1 MKETILIT
9 GASGTIGRE
18 LVRYLLSKK
27 ICIRIAARDEK
38 KIPEFVDSNCPIVPF
53 DYEKEETF
61 ERAFDGISGI
71 YLSAPIRHPRVDE
84 FVMPAIE
91 AAKQHGVSHIV
102 TLGSIGI
109 ELDNETPLS
118 IMEKCVQYSGLQYSI
133 LRPNLLMQNI
143 LVLSAED
150 IKMIR
155 QIRLPAGDARISF
168 VDARDVAESAGK
180 ALTDPI
186 HKNKIYNLTGN
197 KALSHSDIA
206 RVFSKISGKTI
217 TYIPVSQNEA
227 RENLLKKHWDLQKAN
242 AMIGLYEIARHG
254 WCEDIYPDL
263 EKILERE
270 PVSFEQFAEDYK
282 ALWN

>member
-1 MKETILIT
+1 MRETILVT

-38 KIPEFVDSNCPIVPF
+38 KIPEFNSSNCPIVQF

-61 ERAFDGISGI
+61 ERAFEGISGI
-71 YLSAPIRHPRVDE
+71 YLSAPIRHPRIDE
-84 FVMPAIE
+84 FIMPAIE

-102 TLGSIGI
+102 TLGSIGL
-109 ELDNETPLS
+109 EFDNETPLS

-143 LVLSAED
+143 LILSAED
-150 IKMIR
+150 VKMFR
-155 QIRLPAGDARISF
+155 QLRLPAGDARISF

-180 ALTDPI
+180 ALIDPI
-186 HKNKIYNLTGN
+186 YKNKIYNLTGN
-197 KALSHSDIA
+197 QALSHSDIA
-206 RVFSKISGKTI
+206 HIFSKVSGKTI

-227 RENLLKKHWDLQKAN
+227 REDLIKKHWDPQKADV
-242 AMIGLYEIARHG
+242 MIGLYEIARHG
-254 WCEDIYPDL
+254 WCEDVYPDL
-263 EKILERE
+263 KKILERE
-270 PVSFEQFAEDYK
+270 PINFEKFAEDFIE
-282 ALWN
+282 LWS